1 MTSLATTACTRT
13 ALLASAFGGLVLT
26 VAGCANV
33 STGVGISFPI
43 GPFGSIGVGVGSD
56 GRVGA
61 SVGVGVGPA
70 TVSVGTSGT
79 LAQPQK
85 ADPPANSV
93 PIANADEEK
102 KR

>member
-1 MTSLATTACTRT
+1 MTSLCIRATTSACAVA
-13 ALLASAFGGLVLT
+13 ALLFLAT
-26 VAGCANV
+26 GCANV

-56 GRVGA
+56 GRVGG

-79 LAQPQK
+79 LSQPQK
-85 ADPPANSV
+85 TDPAHKPAPVANSE
-93 PIANADEEK
+93 EEK
-102 KR
+102 KL